1 MTSSNRV
8 HENYLSEF
16 IFYCQSIANEME
28 CKISKFVDAQKIK
41 SVNQILNVLF
51 MVSYNLMTYSLT
63 PYILPLSQF
72 TTKQFK
78 SPTI

>member
-1 MTSSNRV
+1 
-8 HENYLSEF
+8 
-16 IFYCQSIANEME
+16 ME